1 MTRQFIYVAGPMS
14 GYPAYNYPAFM
25 AAEKALHATGRF
37 NVLNPARN
45 EDNNPTPGVPQ
56 SWDWYMR
63 EALVQ
68 VAAADSVAL
77 LPGWEC
83 SRGARLEVHVAH
95 ALAMPT
101 APLDVWLSGGAS

>member
-1 MTRQFIYVAGPMS
+1 MSRQYIYIAGPMS
-14 GYPAYNYPAFM
+14 GYPGYNYAAFD
-25 AAEKALHATGRF
+25 AAERSLIATGRF
-37 NVLNPARN
+37 NVLNPTSN
-45 EDNNPTPGVPQ
+45 EPGGEPGTQ
-56 SWDWYMR
+56 TWDWYLR

-68 VAAADSVAL
+68 VAAAECVAV